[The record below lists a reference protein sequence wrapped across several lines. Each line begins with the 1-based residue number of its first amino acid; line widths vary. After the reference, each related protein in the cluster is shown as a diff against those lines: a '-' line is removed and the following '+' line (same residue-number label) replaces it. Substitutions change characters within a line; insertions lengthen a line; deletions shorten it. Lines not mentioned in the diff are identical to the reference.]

1 MSRTICVLV
10 VLCAVV
16 LVDLY
21 YGANAAGLGDPRAA
35 WVRTRSLL
43 AARTS
48 TATGYAEILP
58 TNMRLF
64 CTALA
69 LRVAHLVVAPLSTQI
84 TVASLK
90 KKMHQTG

>member
-43 AARTS
+43 PARS
-48 TATGYAEILP
+48 
-58 TNMRLF
+58 
-64 CTALA
+64 
-69 LRVAHLVVAPLSTQI
+69 
-84 TVASLK
+84 
-90 KKMHQTG
+90 